1 MGLVCETTR
10 LRVSHF
16 SEGDAA
22 FILRLLNEPSFI
34 RHIADKGVRT
44 LDDAIAYLRKGPMAS
59 VEIHSFG
66 LNRVELKATGES
78 IGMCGL
84 IRRPNFD
91 DLDIGYALLPEFCSQ
106 GYASEA
112 TRAVLDAAVRERGLR
127 RVIAVVNPD
136 NMESSRVLEK
146 LGFRFEKMVR
156 LVADEPEIRQF
167 GLSLSACV
175 RLTPADA
182 PAYRALMLQAYAQ
195 HPDAFTSSVAERE
208 SLPLS
213 WWQARLSIDAGAKD
227 VVYGAFHQGQLAG
240 VVGLTFDGREKA
252 RHKAH
257 LFGMYVPQQHRR
269 LGLGRQLLAT
279 ALDIARA
286 RPGVQVVQLT
296 VTEGNASA
304 QGLYAAGGFQV
315 FGVEPYA
322 VAVGQG
328 FVSKVLMWCP
338 VRHSVVPPAHD

>member
-10 LRVSHF
+10 LRVSHL
-16 SEGDAA
+16 SADDAA

-34 RHIADKGVRT
+34 RHIGDKGVRT
-44 LDDAIAYLRKGPMAS
+44 LDDAVAYLRKGPMAS
-59 VEIHSFG
+59 VGIHGFG
-66 LNRVELKATGES
+66 LNRVELKATGEA

-84 IRRPNFD
+84 IQRPNFD
-91 DLDIGYALLPEFCSQ
+91 DVDIGYAFLPEHWSQ
-106 GYASEA
+106 GYATEA
-112 TRAVLDAAVRERGLR
+112 ARGVLDAAVRVHGLQ

-136 NMESSRVLEK
+136 NQDSSRMLEK
-146 LGFRFEKMVR
+146 LGFRFEKMVQ

-167 GLSLSACV
+167 GKALSPCV

-182 PAYRALMLQAYAQ
+182 TAYRALMLQAYAL

-208 SLPLS
+208 ALPLS
-213 WWQARLSIDAGAKD
+213 WWEARLAGGADAKE
-227 VVYGAFHQGQLAG
+227 VVYGAFHEGSLAG
-240 VVGLTFDGREKA
+240 VVGLTFDNREKA

-257 LFGMYVPQQHRR
+257 LFGMYVPQQYRR
-269 LGLGRQLLAT
+269 LGLGRQLVDMALAV
-279 ALDIARA
+279 ARA
-286 RPGVQVVQLT
+286 RAGVQVVQLT

-304 QGLYAAGGFQV
+304 QGLYAACGFQV

-328 FVSKVLMWCP
+328 FVSKVHMWCP
-338 VRHSVVPPAHD
+338 LNLVNPRA